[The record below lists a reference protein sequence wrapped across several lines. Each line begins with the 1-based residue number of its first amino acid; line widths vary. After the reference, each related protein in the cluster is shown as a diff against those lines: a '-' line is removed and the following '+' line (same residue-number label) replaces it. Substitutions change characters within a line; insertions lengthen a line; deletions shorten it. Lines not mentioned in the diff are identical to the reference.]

1 MMRRTGLCLLGFAA
15 CLLTALSTI
24 TPSAAAAPQD
34 WPEWLAEFRAKAAAE
49 GISQATLDA
58 ALNGLEPIQS
68 ILERD
73 RKQPE
78 YTLTFPQYRDRVV
91 TAAKIKRG
99 QEMSVEHAAL
109 LESISAKY
117 GVQSRFILAIW
128 GIESFYGKHTGKD
141 SVVASLATLSYD
153 RRRSSFFQKQ
163 LIAALQ
169 MIDKGYIDLATM
181 KGSWA
186 GAMGQP
192 QFIPTSYLAYAV
204 DEDGDG
210 HRDIWNSL
218 PDIFGSIAN
227 YLAKHGWQADHTW
240 GRAVQVPKT
249 LREQWASVADDEK
262 KSKARTL
269 TAWNNAGVRKDSG
282 SALPGRDLPTILVA
296 PDGAQGLMFATYPNY
311 NRILNYNPSHL
322 YALAV
327 GLLSDGIESR
337 Q

>member
-1 MMRRTGLCLLGFAA
+1 MMRRLGFGLLGPIV
-15 CLLTALSTI
+15 CLFLAVLS
-24 TPSAAAAPQD
+24 SAGSAAAPQD
-34 WPEWLAEFRAKAAAE
+34 WAEWLAGFRTKAAGE
-49 GISQATLDA
+49 GISEATLNA
-58 ALNGLEPIQS
+58 ALTGLEPVQS

-91 TAAKIKRG
+91 TPAKIKRG
-99 QEMSVEHAAL
+99 QEMAAEHAEL
-109 LESISAKY
+109 LERISAKY

-163 LIAALQ
+163 LIAALR
-169 MIDKGYIDLATM
+169 MVDKGYIDLETM

-227 YLAKHGWQADHTW
+227 YLAQHGWQSDHTW
-240 GRAVQVPKT
+240 GRAVQVPKAV
-249 LREQWASVADDEK
+249 RGSWAAISEDDK
-262 KSKARTL
+262 KSKPRSLAD
-269 TAWNNAGVRKDSG
+269 WNAKGIRKENG
-282 SALPGRDLPTILVA
+282 AALPGRDLPTVLVA
-296 PDGAQGLMFATYPNY
+296 PDGAANMIFATYPNY
-311 NRILNYNPSHL
+311 RRILNYNPSHL

>member
-1 MMRRTGLCLLGFAA
+1 MMRRLGFGLLGPTV
-15 CLLTALSTI
+15 CLFLAVLS
-24 TPSAAAAPQD
+24 SAGSAAAPQD
-34 WPEWLAEFRAKAAAE
+34 WAEWLAGFRTKAAGE
-49 GISQATLDA
+49 GISEATLNA
-58 ALNGLEPIQS
+58 ALTGLEPVQS

-91 TAAKIKRG
+91 TPAKIKRG
-99 QEMSVEHAAL
+99 QEMAAEHAEL
-109 LESISAKY
+109 LERISAKY

-163 LIAALQ
+163 LIAALR
-169 MIDKGYIDLATM
+169 MVDKGYIDLETM

-227 YLAKHGWQADHTW
+227 YLAQHGWQSDHTW
-240 GRAVQVPKT
+240 GRAVQVPKAV
-249 LREQWASVADDEK
+249 RGSWAAISEDDK
-262 KSKARTL
+262 KSKPRSLADWH
-269 TAWNNAGVRKDSG
+269 AKGIRKENG
-282 SALPGRDLPTILVA
+282 AALPGRDLPTVLVA
-296 PDGAQGLMFATYPNY
+296 PDGAANLIFATYPNY
-311 NRILNYNPSHL
+311 RRILNYNPSHL

-327 GLLSDGIESR
+327 GLLSDSIESR